1 MNSVD
6 EKTARFSQMLLELK
20 EDYLK
25 ALPKKIAKINQLIG
39 EEKWNELHDEFHK
52 LKGTGKTYGF
62 PQISQVCQ
70 ILENLSALRPI
81 EDKSLFIQSSALL
94 ARMQQ
99 SYEQDQAFDLEK
111 DSFAR
116 SLLAM
121 K

>member
-6 EKTARFSQMLLELK
+6 EKAARFSQLLLELK
-20 EDYLK
+20 EEYLK
-25 ALPKKIAKINQLIG
+25 ALPKKIEKINQLLE

-70 ILENLSALRPI
+70 ILENLSAMRPI
-81 EDKSLFIQSSALL
+81 QDKSLFIQGSELL
-94 ARMQQ
+94 ARMQH
-99 SYEQDQAFDLEK
+99 SYEQNQSFDLEK
-111 DSFAR
+111 DNFAR
-116 SLLAM
+116 RLLAL